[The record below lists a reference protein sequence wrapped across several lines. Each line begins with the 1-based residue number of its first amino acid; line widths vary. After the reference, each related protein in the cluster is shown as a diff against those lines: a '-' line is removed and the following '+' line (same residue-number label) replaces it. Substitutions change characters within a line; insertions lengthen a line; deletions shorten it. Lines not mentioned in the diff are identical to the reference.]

1 MNLSATHSSKY
12 HVQGHRNIKVKCI
25 IIAYIGSK
33 KHNDQ
38 NKVIL
43 YAYVWFDSAT
53 FGREQESLD
62 GYEKKL

>member
-1 MNLSATHSSKY
+1 
-12 HVQGHRNIKVKCI
+12 VQGHRNIKVKCI

-38 NKVIL
+38 DKVIL

-53 FGREQESLD
+53 FGREQKSLD